1 MGKKSRRQKQPAAEP
16 YKYHH
21 RFHHNSIMRH
31 EDGSELSEAEEK
43 QLATFFLQV
52 RSTVDAT
59 HARSRYAP
67 NLTHDW
73 LNEYTFAVAYPR
85 IKTKGLDSAIR
96 ALERWPRLQPY
107 WPRLRRR
114 VCDHCHSQVA
124 LSEPRYLVCGGCGVA
139 RYCCEECQ
147 RADWGWHPNTLR
159 GYGPESKSVQ
169 GGKIEAGPGLRA
181 TMVGQVY
188 ARRKHI

>member
-1 MGKKSRRQKQPAAEP
+1 MLHVWQRFPHATQLR
-16 YKYHH
+16 H
-21 RFHHNSIMRH
+21 R
-31 EDGSELSEAEEK
+31 DGSELSVEEK
-43 QLATFFLQV
+43 ERLRIVFLRA
-52 RSTVDAT
+52 RSTVDAA

-114 VCDHCHSQVA
+114 VCDNCASQVA

-147 RADWGWHPNTLR
+147 RADWEWHHGYCANMARSRRVYEATKLKR
-159 GYGPESKSVQ
+159 G
-169 GGKIEAGPGLRA
+169 L
-181 TMVGQVY
+181 
-188 ARRKHI
+188 

>member
-1 MGKKSRRQKQPAAEP
+1 MGKKSRRQKQPAAAAEP

-31 EDGSELSEAEEK
+31 EDGSELSEAGEK

-73 LNEYTFAVAYPR
+73 LNE
-85 IKTKGLDSAIR
+85 
-96 ALERWPRLQPY
+96 
-107 WPRLRRR
+107 
-114 VCDHCHSQVA
+114 
-124 LSEPRYLVCGGCGVA
+124 
-139 RYCCEECQ
+139 
-147 RADWGWHPNTLR
+147 
-159 GYGPESKSVQ
+159 
-169 GGKIEAGPGLRA
+169 
-181 TMVGQVY
+181 
-188 ARRKHI
+188 

>member
-114 VCDHCHSQVA
+114 VCDHCSSQVA

-139 RYCCEECQ
+139 RYCCEACQ
-147 RADWGWHPNTLR
+147 RADWGWHQGYCANMARSRRVYEATKLKR
-159 GYGPESKSVQ
+159 G
-169 GGKIEAGPGLRA
+169 L
-181 TMVGQVY
+181 
-188 ARRKHI
+188 